1 MRYFITGFVAIVCLV
16 ISTAGFQGSFTRN
29 TPIEVFPDMDRQA
42 RVRPQAPNLF
52 DNYDFQEGLN
62 LSEFGAG
69 DGRGSRLPV
78 AGSVARGAEIGG
90 QPVNTGRKSGSEDWV
105 EVNPLGVNAGT
116 LERGR
121 ERYTI
126 FCAPCHGQAG
136 DGNGI
141 VTQYS
146 LITADLHQHRL
157 VQARDGYLFDVI
169 SNGFNATTNA
179 VGIAYSRMPA
189 YKSKI
194 SAEDR
199 WAIIGYVRAL
209 QYSQLGKLNEVTDS
223 AKKDELQEALNGK

>member
-42 RVRPQAPNLF
+42 KVRPQAPNLF
-52 DNYDFQEGLN
+52 DEV
-62 LSEFGAG
+62 FGAG

-78 AGSVARGAEIGG
+78 TGSVARGAAVDD
-90 QPVNTGRKSGSEDWV
+90 QPANTGRKAGSEDWV
-105 EVNPLGVNAGT
+105 EVNPLGVNADT

-126 FCAPCHGQAG
+126 YCAVCHGQAG
-136 DGNGI
+136 DGGGI

-157 VQARDGYLFDVI
+157 VQAQDGYLFDVI

-179 VGIAYSRMPA
+179 VGIAYTRMPA

-209 QYSQLGKLNEVTDS
+209 QYSQLGSLDEVTDD
-223 AKKDELQEALNGK
+223 KKAGLQKALEGK

>member
-1 MRYFITGFVAIVCLV
+1 MRYFITGFAVIVCLI
-16 ISTAGFQGSFTRN
+16 ISMAGFRGEFTRN
-29 TPIEVFPDMDRQA
+29 SPIEVFPDMDRQA
-42 RVRPQAPNLF
+42 KVRPQAPNLF
-52 DNYDFQEGLN
+52 DEV
-62 LSEFGAG
+62 FGAG

-78 AGSVARGAEIGG
+78 AGTVVRGAPIDDS
-90 QPVNTGRKSGSEDWV
+90 PVNTGRKEGADEWI
-105 EVNPLGVNAGT
+105 EVNPLEVNEKT
-116 LERGR
+116 LKRGQ

-126 FCAPCHGQAG
+126 FCAVCHGQAG
-136 DGNGI
+136 DGGGI

-157 VQARDGYLFDVI
+157 VQAQDGYLFDVI

-179 VGIAYSRMPA
+179 VGITYTRMPA

-209 QYSQLGKLNEVTDS
+209 QYSQLGKPEEVTDLGKR
-223 AKKDELQEALNGK
+223 AELKTALESN

>member
-1 MRYFITGFVAIVCLV
+1 MRYFITGFAVIICLV
-16 ISTAGFQGSFTRN
+16 VTMAGFRGSFTRN
-29 TPIEVFPDMDRQA
+29 SPIEVFPDMDRQA
-42 RVRPQAPNLF
+42 KVRPQAPNLF

-78 AGSVARGAEIGG
+78 TGAVARGSAVDD
-90 QPVNTGRKSGSEDWV
+90 QPANTGRVAGSEDWV
-105 EVNPLGVNAGT
+105 EVTPLAVNADT

-136 DGNGI
+136 DGGGI

-157 VQARDGYLFDVI
+157 VQAQDGYLFDVI

-179 VGIAYSRMPA
+179 VGIAYRRMPA

-194 SAEDR
+194 STKDR
-199 WAIIGYVRAL
+199 WAIVSYIRAL
-209 QYSQLGKLNEVTDS
+209 QYSQLGKLEEVDPG
-223 AKKDELQEALNGK
+223 KKAELETALESK

>member
-1 MRYFITGFVAIVCLV
+1 MRYFITGFVVIVCLV
-16 ISTAGFQGSFTRN
+16 ISTAGFRGAFTRN
-29 TPIEVFPDMDRQA
+29 SPIEVFPDMDRQA
-42 RVRPQAPNLF
+42 RVRPQPPSLF
-52 DNYDFQEGLN
+52 NKVL
-62 LSEFGAG
+62 GAG

-78 AGSVARGAEIGG
+78 AGSVARGAAVDD
-90 QPVNTGRKSGSEDWV
+90 QPANTGRKEGSEDWV
-105 EVNPLGVNAGT
+105 EVNPLGVNADT

-126 FCAPCHGQAG
+126 FCAPCHGRAG
-136 DGNGI
+136 DGGGI

-157 VQARDGYLFDVI
+157 VQAQDGYLFDVI

-179 VGIAYSRMPA
+179 VGIAYTRMPA

-209 QYSQLGKLNEVTDS
+209 QYSQLGKLNEVTDLDKR
-223 AKKDELQEALNGK
+223 AELQKALESN

>member
-1 MRYFITGFVAIVCLV
+1 MRYFITGFAVIVCLI
-16 ISTAGFQGSFTRN
+16 ISMAGFRGEITRN
-29 TPIEVFPDMDRQA
+29 SPIEVFPDMDRQA
-42 RVRPQAPNLF
+42 KVRPQAPNLF
-52 DNYDFQEGLN
+52 DEV
-62 LSEFGAG
+62 FGAG

-78 AGSVARGAEIGG
+78 AGTVVRGAPIDDS
-90 QPVNTGRKSGSEDWV
+90 PVNTGRKEGADEWI
-105 EVNPLGVNAGT
+105 EVNPLEVNEKT
-116 LERGR
+116 LKRGQ

-126 FCAPCHGQAG
+126 FCAVCHGQAG
-136 DGNGI
+136 DGGGI

-209 QYSQLGKLNEVTDS
+209 QYSQLGKPEEVTDLGKR
-223 AKKDELQEALNGK
+223 AELKTALESN

>member
-1 MRYFITGFVAIVCLV
+1 MRYFITGFAVIVCLI
-16 ISTAGFQGSFTRN
+16 ISMAGFRGEFTRN
-29 TPIEVFPDMDRQA
+29 SPIEVFPDMDRQA
-42 RVRPQAPNLF
+42 KVRPQAPNLF
-52 DNYDFQEGLN
+52 DEV
-62 LSEFGAG
+62 FGAG

-78 AGSVARGAEIGG
+78 AGTVVRGAPIDDS
-90 QPVNTGRKSGSEDWV
+90 PVNTGRKEGADEWI
-105 EVNPLGVNAGT
+105 EVNPLEVNEKT
-116 LERGR
+116 LKRGQ

-126 FCAPCHGQAG
+126 FCAVCHGQAG
-136 DGNGI
+136 DGGGI

-209 QYSQLGKLNEVTDS
+209 QYSQLGNLNEVTDLD
-223 AKKDELQEALNGK
+223 KKAGLQKALEGK

>member
-1 MRYFITGFVAIVCLV
+1 MRYFITGFAVIVCLI
-16 ISTAGFQGSFTRN
+16 ISMAGFRGEFTRN
-29 TPIEVFPDMDRQA
+29 SPIEVFPDMDRQA
-42 RVRPQAPNLF
+42 KVRPQAPNLF
-52 DNYDFQEGLN
+52 DEV
-62 LSEFGAG
+62 FGAG

-78 AGSVARGAEIGG
+78 AGTVVRGAPIDDS
-90 QPVNTGRKSGSEDWV
+90 PVNTGRKEGADEWI
-105 EVNPLGVNAGT
+105 EVNPLEVNEKT
-116 LERGR
+116 LKRGQ

-126 FCAPCHGQAG
+126 FCAVCHGQAG
-136 DGNGI
+136 DGGGI

-179 VGIAYSRMPA
+179 VGVTYSRMPA

-209 QYSQLGKLNEVTDS
+209 QYSQLGKPEEVTDLGKR
-223 AKKDELQEALNGK
+223 AELKTALESN

>member
-1 MRYFITGFVAIVCLV
+1 MRYFITGFAVIICLV
-16 ISTAGFQGSFTRN
+16 VTMAGFRGSFTRN
-29 TPIEVFPDMDRQA
+29 SPIEVFPDMDRQA
-42 RVRPQAPNLF
+42 KVRPQAPNLF
-52 DNYDFQEGLN
+52 DEV
-62 LSEFGAG
+62 FGAE

-78 AGSVARGAEIGG
+78 TGAVARGSAVDD
-90 QPVNTGRKSGSEDWV
+90 QPANTGRVAGSEDWV
-105 EVNPLGVNAGT
+105 EVNPLAVNADT
-116 LERGR
+116 LKRGQ

-126 FCAPCHGQAG
+126 FCAVCHGQAG
-136 DGNGI
+136 DGGGI

-157 VQARDGYLFDVI
+157 VQAQDGYLFDVI

-179 VGIAYSRMPA
+179 VGITYTRMPA

-209 QYSQLGKLNEVTDS
+209 QYSQLGKPEEVTDLDKR
-223 AKKDELQEALNGK
+223 AELQKALESN

>member
-1 MRYFITGFVAIVCLV
+1 V
-16 ISTAGFQGSFTRN
+16 
-29 TPIEVFPDMDRQA
+29 DD
-42 RVRPQAPNLF
+42 
-52 DNYDFQEGLN
+52 
-62 LSEFGAG
+62 
-69 DGRGSRLPV
+69 
-78 AGSVARGAEIGG
+78 
-90 QPVNTGRKSGSEDWV
+90 QPANTGRKAGSEDWV
-105 EVNPLGVNAGT
+105 EVNPLGVNADT

-157 VQARDGYLFDVI
+157 VQAQDGYLFDVI

-179 VGIAYSRMPA
+179 VGIAYTRMPA

-209 QYSQLGKLNEVTDS
+209 QYSQLGKLNEVTDLD
-223 AKKDELQEALNGK
+223 KKAGLQKALESN

>member
-1 MRYFITGFVAIVCLV
+1 MRYFITGFAVIVCLI
-16 ISTAGFQGSFTRN
+16 ISMAGFRGEFTRN
-29 TPIEVFPDMDRQA
+29 SPIEVFPDMDRQA
-42 RVRPQAPNLF
+42 KVRPQAPNLF
-52 DNYDFQEGLN
+52 DEV
-62 LSEFGAG
+62 FGAR

-78 AGSVARGAEIGG
+78 AGTVVRGAPIDDS
-90 QPVNTGRKSGSEDWV
+90 PVNTGRKEGADEWI
-105 EVNPLGVNAGT
+105 EVNPLEVNEKT
-116 LERGR
+116 LKRGQ

-126 FCAPCHGQAG
+126 FCTVCHGQAG
-136 DGNGI
+136 DGGGI

-223 AKKDELQEALNGK
+223 AKKDELQEALYGI

>member
-1 MRYFITGFVAIVCLV
+1 MRYFITGSAVIVCLI
-16 ISTAGFQGSFTRN
+16 ISMAGFRGEITRN
-29 TPIEVFPDMDRQA
+29 SPIEVFPDMDRQA
-42 RVRPQAPNLF
+42 KVRPQAPNLF
-52 DNYDFQEGLN
+52 DEV
-62 LSEFGAG
+62 FGAG

-78 AGSVARGAEIGG
+78 AGTVVRGAPIDDS
-90 QPVNTGRKSGSEDWV
+90 PVNTGRKEGADEWI
-105 EVNPLGVNAGT
+105 EVNPLEVNEKT
-116 LERGR
+116 LKRGQ

-126 FCAPCHGQAG
+126 FCAVCHGQAG
-136 DGNGI
+136 DGGGI

-209 QYSQLGKLNEVTDS
+209 QYSQLGKPEEVTDLGKR
-223 AKKDELQEALNGK
+223 AELKTALESN

>member
-16 ISTAGFQGSFTRN
+16 IATAGFQGSFTRN

-42 RVRPQAPNLF
+42 KVRPQAPNLF
-52 DNYDFQEGLN
+52 DEVY
-62 LSEFGAG
+62 GAR

-78 AGSVARGAEIGG
+78 AGTVARGSAVDE
-90 QPVNTGRKSGSEDWV
+90 QPVNTGRKAGSEEWL
-105 EVNPLGVNAGT
+105 EVNPLGVNADT
-116 LERGR
+116 LKRGR
-121 ERYTI
+121 ERFGI

-136 DGNGI
+136 DGNSI
-141 VTQYS
+141 VTQYK
-146 LITADLHQHRL
+146 LTTADLHQHRL
-157 VQARDGYLFDVI
+157 VQAEDGYFFDVI

-209 QYSQLGKLNEVTDS
+209 QYSQLGQLNEVTDLN
-223 AKKDELQEALNGK
+223 KKTGLQKAIEGK

>member
-1 MRYFITGFVAIVCLV
+1 MRYFITGFAVIVCLI
-16 ISTAGFQGSFTRN
+16 ISMAGFRGEFTRN
-29 TPIEVFPDMDRQA
+29 SPIEVFPDMDRQA
-42 RVRPQAPNLF
+42 KVRPQAPNLF
-52 DNYDFQEGLN
+52 DEV
-62 LSEFGAG
+62 FGAG

-78 AGSVARGAEIGG
+78 AGTVVRGAPIDDS
-90 QPVNTGRKSGSEDWV
+90 PVNTGRKEGADEWI
-105 EVNPLGVNAGT
+105 EVNPLEVNEKT
-116 LERGR
+116 LKRGQ

-126 FCAPCHGQAG
+126 FCAVCHGQAG
-136 DGNGI
+136 DGGGI

-209 QYSQLGKLNEVTDS
+209 QYSQLGKPEEVTDLGKR
-223 AKKDELQEALNGK
+223 AELKTALESN

>member
-1 MRYFITGFVAIVCLV
+1 MRYFITGFAVIVCLI
-16 ISTAGFQGSFTRN
+16 ISMAGFRGEFTRN
-29 TPIEVFPDMDRQA
+29 SPIEVFPDMDRQA
-42 RVRPQAPNLF
+42 KVRPQAPNLF
-52 DNYDFQEGLN
+52 DEV
-62 LSEFGAG
+62 FGAG

-78 AGSVARGAEIGG
+78 AGTVVRGAPIDDS
-90 QPVNTGRKSGSEDWV
+90 PVNTGRKEGADEWI
-105 EVNPLGVNAGT
+105 EVNPLEVNEKT
-116 LERGR
+116 LKRGQ

-126 FCAPCHGQAG
+126 FCTVCHGQAG
-136 DGNGI
+136 DGGGI

-157 VQARDGYLFDVI
+157 VQAQDGYLFDVI

-179 VGIAYSRMPA
+179 VGITYTRMPA

>member
-1 MRYFITGFVAIVCLV
+1 MRYFITGFVVIVCLV
-16 ISTAGFQGSFTRN
+16 ISTAGFRGSFTRN
-29 TPIEVFPDMDRQA
+29 SPIEVFPDMDRQA

-52 DNYDFQEGLN
+52 DEV
-62 LSEFGAG
+62 FGAR

-78 AGSVARGAEIGG
+78 IGSVARGAAMDD
-90 QPVNTGRKSGSEDWV
+90 QPANTGRKAGSEDWV
-105 EVNPLGVNAGT
+105 EVNPLGVNADT

-157 VQARDGYLFDVI
+157 VQAQDGYLFDVI

-179 VGIAYSRMPA
+179 VGIAYTRMPA

-209 QYSQLGKLNEVTDS
+209 QYSQLGKLNEVTDLDKR
-223 AKKDELQEALNGK
+223 AELQKALESN

>member
-1 MRYFITGFVAIVCLV
+1 MRYFITGFVVIVCLV
-16 ISTAGFQGSFTRN
+16 ISTAGFRGAFTRN
-29 TPIEVFPDMDRQA
+29 SPIEVFPDMDRQA
-42 RVRPQAPNLF
+42 KVRPQAPNLF
-52 DNYDFQEGLN
+52 DEV
-62 LSEFGAG
+62 FGAR

-78 AGSVARGAEIGG
+78 IGSVARGAAMDD
-90 QPVNTGRKSGSEDWV
+90 QPANTGRKAGSEDWV
-105 EVNPLGVNAGT
+105 EVNPLGVNADT

-157 VQARDGYLFDVI
+157 VQAQDGYLFDVI

-179 VGIAYSRMPA
+179 VGIAYTRMPA

-209 QYSQLGKLNEVTDS
+209 QYSQLGKLNEVTDLD
-223 AKKDELQEALNGK
+223 KKAGLQKALESN

>member
-1 MRYFITGFVAIVCLV
+1 MRYFITGFAVIVCLI
-16 ISTAGFQGSFTRN
+16 ISMAGFRGEFTRN
-29 TPIEVFPDMDRQA
+29 SPIEVFPDMDRQA
-42 RVRPQAPNLF
+42 KVRPQAPNLF
-52 DNYDFQEGLN
+52 DKV
-62 LSEFGAG
+62 FGAG

-78 AGSVARGAEIGG
+78 AGTVVRGAPIDDS
-90 QPVNTGRKSGSEDWV
+90 PVNTGRKEGADEWI
-105 EVNPLGVNAGT
+105 EVNPLEVNEKT
-116 LERGR
+116 LKRGQ

-126 FCAPCHGQAG
+126 FCAVCHGQAG
-136 DGNGI
+136 DGGGI

-157 VQARDGYLFDVI
+157 VQAQDGYLFDVI

-179 VGIAYSRMPA
+179 VGITYTRMPA

-209 QYSQLGKLNEVTDS
+209 QYSQLGNLNEVTDLD
-223 AKKDELQEALNGK
+223 KKAGLQKALEGK

>member
-1 MRYFITGFVAIVCLV
+1 MRYFITGFAVIVCLI
-16 ISTAGFQGSFTRN
+16 ISMAGFRGEFTRN
-29 TPIEVFPDMDRQA
+29 SPIEVFPDMDRQA
-42 RVRPQAPNLF
+42 KVRPQAPNLF
-52 DNYDFQEGLN
+52 DEV
-62 LSEFGAG
+62 FGAR

-78 AGSVARGAEIGG
+78 AGTVVRGAPIDDS
-90 QPVNTGRKSGSEDWV
+90 PVNTGRKEGADEWI
-105 EVNPLGVNAGT
+105 EVNPLEVNEKT
-116 LERGR
+116 LKRGQ

-126 FCAPCHGQAG
+126 FCAVCHGQAG
-136 DGNGI
+136 DGGGI

-157 VQARDGYLFDVI
+157 VQAQDGYLFDVI

-179 VGIAYSRMPA
+179 VGITYTRMPA

-209 QYSQLGKLNEVTDS
+209 QYSQLGKPEEVTDLGKR
-223 AKKDELQEALNGK
+223 AELKTALESN

>member
-1 MRYFITGFVAIVCLV
+1 MRYFITGFVAVVCLV

-52 DNYDFQEGLN
+52 DKVL
-62 LSEFGAG
+62 GAG

-78 AGSVARGAEIGG
+78 IGSVARGAAVDD
-90 QPVNTGRKSGSEDWV
+90 QPANTGRKAGSEDWV
-105 EVNPLGVNAGT
+105 EVNPLGVNADT

-157 VQARDGYLFDVI
+157 VQAQDGYLFDVI

-179 VGIAYSRMPA
+179 VGIAYRRMPA

-194 SAEDR
+194 STKDR
-199 WAIIGYVRAL
+199 WAIVSYIRAL
-209 QYSQLGKLNEVTDS
+209 QYSQLGKLEEVDPG
-223 AKKDELQEALNGK
+223 KKAELEAALESK

>member
-1 MRYFITGFVAIVCLV
+1 MRYFITGFAVIVCLI
-16 ISTAGFQGSFTRN
+16 ISMAGFRGEITRN
-29 TPIEVFPDMDRQA
+29 SPIEVFPDMDRQA
-42 RVRPQAPNLF
+42 KVRPQAPNLF
-52 DNYDFQEGLN
+52 DEV
-62 LSEFGAG
+62 FGAG

-78 AGSVARGAEIGG
+78 AGTVVRGAPIDDS
-90 QPVNTGRKSGSEDWV
+90 PVNTGRKEGADEWI
-105 EVNPLGVNAGT
+105 EVNPLEVNEKT
-116 LERGR
+116 LKRGQ

-126 FCAPCHGQAG
+126 FCAVCHGQAG
-136 DGNGI
+136 DGGGI

-157 VQARDGYLFDVI
+157 VQAQDGYLFDVI

-179 VGIAYSRMPA
+179 VGITYTRMPA

-209 QYSQLGKLNEVTDS
+209 QYSQLGKPEEVTDLGKR
-223 AKKDELQEALNGK
+223 AELKTALESN